1 MKFQEEELWLY
12 GRAPCWGKGSRT
24 VWGWP
29 GPHPGSL
36 QCCDAEVPGEEV
48 MGALEM

>member
-1 MKFQEEELWLY
+1 ME
-12 GRAPCWGKGSRT
+12 
-24 VWGWP
+24 
-29 GPHPGSL
+29 GPPAGERGLGQCGAGLVHLHPGSL